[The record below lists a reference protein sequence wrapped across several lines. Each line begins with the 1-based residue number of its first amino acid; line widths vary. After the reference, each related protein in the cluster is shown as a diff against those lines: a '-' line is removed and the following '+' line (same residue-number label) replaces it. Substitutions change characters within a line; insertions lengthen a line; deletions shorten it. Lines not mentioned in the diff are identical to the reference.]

1 MYDDRGHSRKRMPPG
16 RLLVVYWG
24 EQARG
29 TRVQSSPCAPRS
41 DAGFYDGD
49 PRGLNHTALQSF
61 SNMVDRSIVHP
72 GTILGKVVQK
82 NNDLLGC
89 RGDPGASTPCFK
101 GSKTDK
107 GPVAN
112 FWTIASR
119 AFVHG
124 MAWKKQSSV
133 VAVLNKGLDPTEEWS
148 LYHSVFWNYDLQK
161 LAEQV
166 ASSPTRYHPQLLL
179 VDMRGT
185 CEKLVRL
192 VADRLEDQ
200 VFYIA
205 PHTQY
210 WLSIRSSASIVPKAN
225 VN

>member
-1 MYDDRGHSRKRMPPG
+1 
-16 RLLVVYWG
+16 
-24 EQARG
+24 
-29 TRVQSSPCAPRS
+29 
-41 DAGFYDGD
+41 
-49 PRGLNHTALQSF
+49 
-61 SNMVDRSIVHP
+61 MVDRSIVHP

>member
-1 MYDDRGHSRKRMPPG
+1 M
-16 RLLVVYWG
+16 
-24 EQARG
+24 
-29 TRVQSSPCAPRS
+29 
-41 DAGFYDGD
+41 
-49 PRGLNHTALQSF
+49 AL
-61 SNMVDRSIVHP
+61 
-72 GTILGKVVQK
+72 
-82 NNDLLGC
+82 
-89 RGDPGASTPCFK
+89 
-101 GSKTDK
+101 
-107 GPVAN
+107 
-112 FWTIASR
+112 
-119 AFVHG
+119 
-124 MAWKKQSSV
+124 KKQSSV